1 MAFKIYNNSIKTEK
15 CMCVNFNSFGICV
28 YLYIVEMNFT
38 LEKLLEVLKF
48 DTTFQ
53 K

>member
-1 MAFKIYNNSIKTEK
+1 MAFKTYNNSIKPEK
-15 CMCVNFNSFGICV
+15 CICVNFNSPGIYV
-28 YLYIVEMNFT
+28 YLYVVVMNFI

-48 DTTFQ
+48 DTMFQ